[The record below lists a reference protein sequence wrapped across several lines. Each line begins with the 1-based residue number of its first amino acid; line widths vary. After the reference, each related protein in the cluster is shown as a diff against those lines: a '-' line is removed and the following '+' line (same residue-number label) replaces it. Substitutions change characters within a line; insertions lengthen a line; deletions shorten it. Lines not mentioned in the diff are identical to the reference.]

1 MVNSLMHLVYELR
14 LTNVAPIPI
23 DLLGLEIFDG
33 DEPTEL
39 ASYRNE
45 ELEKLLVPMEN
56 VLVLLEPGK
65 LTGKRQTIAEGHSV
79 VLFLD
84 LKLDGKLRPP
94 MTLRHR
100 FSFDI
105 RRNADLNR
113 TVNGPTVAVI
123 QEPAPVLAPPLRG

>member
-1 MVNSLMHLVYELR
+1 M
-14 LTNVAPIPI
+14 
-23 DLLGLEIFDG
+23 
-33 DEPTEL
+33 

-45 ELEKLLVPMEN
+45 ELEKLLVPAEN
-56 VLVLLEPGK
+56 ILVSVEPGK

-84 LKLDGKLRPP
+84 LKIDGKLRPP
-94 MTLRHR
+94 VALRHR

-113 TVNGPTVAVI
+113 TVNPFSK
-123 QEPAPVLAPPLRG
+123 R